1 MFTKKLLVS
10 ALMAAGLLGGA
21 ALPLPS
27 IAAVDIYVN
36 TAPPP
41 PRHER
46 VPDHRSGYVWAP
58 GYWNWQGN
66 RHVWVKGHWVKE
78 RHGYSYRANDGSST
92 TGAGSCAA
100 AAGTVTTT
108 AFRTAAIGILII
120 RTGRNLMRAVRRTAA
135 DLSATKRG
143 DPASGPR
150 IHFACRPYRA
160 EPYCRPRSRRR
171 VAPTSRP

>member
-46 VPDHRSGYVWAP
+46 VPDPRSGYVWAP

-66 RHVWVKGHWVKE
+66 RHVWVKGHWEKE
-78 RHGYSYRANDGSST
+78 RHGYSYRANEWVERDGRWQLRRS
-92 TGAGSCAA
+92 GGD
-100 AAGTVTTT
+100 
-108 AFRTAAIGILII
+108 RDHDGIPNS
-120 RTGRNLMRAVRRTAA
+120 RDRHPNN
-135 DLSATKRG
+135 
-143 DPASGPR
+143 PN
-150 IHFACRPYRA
+150 RP
-160 EPYCRPRSRRR
+160 
-171 VAPTSRP
+171 

>member
-1 MFTKKLLVS
+1 MFTKKFLVS

-27 IAAVDIYVN
+27 IAAVDVYVN

-46 VPDHRSGYVWAP
+46 IPEARRGYVWAP

-78 RHGYSYRANDGSST
+78 RRGYAYRPNEWVERDGRWHLRR
-92 TGAGSCAA
+92 GGWD
-100 AAGTVTTT
+100 
-108 AFRTAAIGILII
+108 RDHDGIPNS
-120 RTGRNLMRAVRRTAA
+120 RDRHPNN
-135 DLSATKRG
+135 
-143 DPASGPR
+143 PN
-150 IHFACRPYRA
+150 RP
-160 EPYCRPRSRRR
+160 
-171 VAPTSRP
+171 

>member
-1 MFTKKLLVS
+1 MFTRTFLVS

-46 VPDHRSGYVWAP
+46 VPDARRGYVWAP

-78 RHGYSYRANDGSST
+78 RRGYAYRANEWVEHDGRWKLRRS
-92 TGAGSCAA
+92 GWD
-100 AAGTVTTT
+100 
-108 AFRTAAIGILII
+108 RDHDGIPNS
-120 RTGRNLMRAVRRTAA
+120 RDRHPNN
-135 DLSATKRG
+135 
-143 DPASGPR
+143 PN
-150 IHFACRPYRA
+150 RP
-160 EPYCRPRSRRR
+160 
-171 VAPTSRP
+171 

>member
-1 MFTKKLLVS
+1 MFMKKFLVS
-10 ALMAAGLLGGA
+10 ALMATGLLGGA

-46 VPDHRSGYVWAP
+46 VPDARRGYVWAP

-78 RHGYSYRANDGSST
+78 RRGYAYRANEWVERDGRWQLRR
-92 TGAGSCAA
+92 GGWD
-100 AAGTVTTT
+100 
-108 AFRTAAIGILII
+108 RDHDGIPNS
-120 RTGRNLMRAVRRTAA
+120 RDRHPNN
-135 DLSATKRG
+135 
-143 DPASGPR
+143 PN
-150 IHFACRPYRA
+150 RP
-160 EPYCRPRSRRR
+160 
-171 VAPTSRP
+171 

>member
-1 MFTKKLLVS
+1 MFTKTFLVS

-27 IAAVDIYVN
+27 IAAVEVYVN

-46 VPDHRSGYVWAP
+46 VPDARRGYVWAP

-78 RHGYSYRANDGSST
+78 RRGYAYRANEWVEHDGRWKLRRS
-92 TGAGSCAA
+92 GWD
-100 AAGTVTTT
+100 
-108 AFRTAAIGILII
+108 RDHDGIPNN
-120 RTGRNLMRAVRRTAA
+120 RDRHPNN
-135 DLSATKRG
+135 
-143 DPASGPR
+143 PN
-150 IHFACRPYRA
+150 RP
-160 EPYCRPRSRRR
+160 
-171 VAPTSRP
+171 